1 MASII
6 NFAAF
11 TLGAEQI
18 RNIADLIRLERVE
31 AGDFSRFHDV
41 HTEIRYNKE
50 IGWFGEMGLVGK
62 KDLGCDPVA
71 DDASVGLIKKLWT
84 PEQFRIRLAECW
96 KDLDAKMALYS
107 RNTGTA
113 IADLTGT
120 DYLNLVEQL
129 AGDAVQKMLWRTWLM
144 DTAASNVGS
153 GAGSELI
160 TAGVD
165 TDYFDIINGFWK
177 QIGVIAAANPTQLTA
192 VAANAEATKALQFSA
207 LTPALAF
214 QYLMDATYNMPV
226 ELVRQSNKYGMITRY
241 FANQAKRQFQTTN
254 THPDAYQATIDG
266 IDVLKVNGVDF
277 FIQDDWTEQILA
289 YNDLGLRY
297 HLPHRAIITTKENLA
312 YGIET
317 ASGFATFDTFFDKV
331 SEKSFINMLDKID
344 VKVLQDKLIH
354 VIY

>member
-6 NFAAF
+6 DFQNLTFS
-11 TLGAEQI
+11 AEQV

-31 AGDFSRFHDV
+31 SGDFARFHDV

-50 IGWFGEMGLVGK
+50 IGFYGEMGLVGK
-62 KDLGCDPVA
+62 KDLGCDPEA
-71 DDASVGLIKKLWT
+71 DTASVDITKKLWT
-84 PEQFRIRLAECW
+84 PEQFRIRLKECW
-96 KDLDAKMALYS
+96 KDLDATLALYA
-107 RNTGTA
+107 RRTGTD

-129 AGDAVQKMLWRTWLM
+129 AGEAVQKMLWRTWLM
-144 DTAASNVGS
+144 DTDATNVGD

-165 TDYFDIINGFWK
+165 TDYFDIIDGFWK
-177 QIGVIAAANPTQLTA
+177 QIGVIVAATPAQLTV
-192 VAANAEATKALQFSA
+192 VAANSEVTKALQFSE
-207 LTPALAF
+207 LTPTLAMG
-214 QYLMDATYNMPV
+214 YLMNATYDMPV
-226 ELVRQSNKYGMITRY
+226 ELVRQPNKIGMITRY
-241 FANQAKRQFQTTN
+241 FANQVKKQFQTTN

-266 IDVLKVNGVDF
+266 VDVLKVNGIEF
-277 FIQDDWTEQILA
+277 AIIDDWTEQILA
-289 YNDLGLRY
+289 YNDLGASY

-317 ASGFATFDTFFDKV
+317 ASGFAQFNTFFDPV
-331 SEKSFINMLDKID
+331 SEYSFINMLDKID
-344 VKVLQDKLIH
+344 VKILQDKLIH